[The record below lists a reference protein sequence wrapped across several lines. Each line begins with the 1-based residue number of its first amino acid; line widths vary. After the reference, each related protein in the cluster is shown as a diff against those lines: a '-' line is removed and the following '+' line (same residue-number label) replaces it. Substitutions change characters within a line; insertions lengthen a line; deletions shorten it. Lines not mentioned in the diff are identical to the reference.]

1 MNASQQAYV
10 PWSDLRLDLL
20 LLAGGVF
27 VAAISY
33 VADARGGCSGWFHR
47 SGAVTVLLSGI
58 VAYRSLSKHYQKL
71 FNLPA
76 RGTVLRTSRN
86 QSIIDRCT
94 LGLSIL
100 GTTIWGY
107 GDLLFR
113 AACK

>member
-1 MNASQQAYV
+1 MVGLV
-10 PWSDLRLDLL
+10 PRPSVTRRRGFRRGHQL
-20 LLAGGVF
+20 
-27 VAAISY
+27 
-33 VADARGGCSGWFHR
+33 VADARAGCSEWFHR

-71 FNLPA
+71 FNLPV

-86 QSIIDRCT
+86 QSIVDRCT

-100 GTTIWGY
+100 GTSIWGY
-107 GDLLFR
+107 GDLLFK